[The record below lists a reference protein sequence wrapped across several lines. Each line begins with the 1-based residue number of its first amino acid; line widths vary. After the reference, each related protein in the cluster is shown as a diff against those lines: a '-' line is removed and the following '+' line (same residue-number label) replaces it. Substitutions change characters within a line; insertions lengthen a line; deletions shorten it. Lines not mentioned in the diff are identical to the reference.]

1 MLESLLEA
9 ERAEKSPW
17 KVMFL
22 AIAIGAVAIALAAII
37 GGGNESGHLVVAFAC
52 IAAAPLM
59 VRVIH
64 IEERADTQPWFSKSE
79 IGLLMRHGDMFAVYT
94 FYFIG
99 IIVIASLFFTL
110 FPADVMGQVFAS
122 QVKELGAINALRGT
136 GHVVSACGFA
146 CIIENNLG
154 VLGLVM
160 LFSFMFGAGA
170 VYIITWNASVVGVLV
185 GTIARQHAA
194 SNGGSLT
201 LAYLV
206 ALPYSLISIFPH
218 GVFEI
223 GGYFFG
229 GLASGMLG
237 AAMLRNDYKN
247 RTVMKDLTIIVVLAV
262 IFVVIGAAIESSAV

>member
-1 MLESLLEA
+1 VLESLLEA
-9 ERAEKSPW
+9 GKAEKSPW

-37 GGGNESGHLVVAFAC
+37 GQGNESGHLVVAFAC

-59 VRVIH
+59 VKVIH

-99 IIVIASLFFTL
+99 IILITSLFFTM
-110 FPADVMGQVFAS
+110 FPADVMGHVFSS
-122 QVKELGAINALRGT
+122 QVNELGAINALRGT
-136 GHVVSACGFA
+136 GRAVSACGFT
-146 CIIENNLG
+146 CLIENNLG

-170 VYIITWNASVVGVLV
+170 VYIITWNASVVGVLI
-185 GTIARQHAA
+185 GTIARQQSA
-194 SNGGSLT
+194 SNGWPLILS
-201 LAYLV
+201 YLV

-223 GGYFFG
+223 GGYFLG

-247 RTVMKDLTIIVVLAV
+247 RTVMKDLTLIVVLAV
-262 IFVVIGAAIESSAV
+262 LFVVIGATIESSAV

>member
-17 KVMFL
+17 KVIFV

-37 GGGNESGHLVVAFAC
+37 GQGSESGHLVVAFAC

-59 VRVIH
+59 VQVIH
-64 IEERADTQPWFSKSE
+64 IEEREDTKPWFSKSE

-99 IIVIASLFFTL
+99 IIIVTSLFFTI
-110 FPADVMGQVFAS
+110 FPANVMGQVFAN
-122 QVKELGAINALRGT
+122 QVKELGAINSLRMT
-136 GHVVSACGFA
+136 GHIASACGFM
-146 CIIENNLG
+146 CLVENNLG

-170 VYIITWNASVVGVLV
+170 VYIITWNASIVGVLI
-185 GTIARQHAA
+185 GTIARQQAA
-194 SNGGSLT
+194 MGSS
-201 LAYLV
+201 LAMSYLI
-206 ALPYSLISIFPH
+206 ALPYSLVSIFPH

-223 GGYFFG
+223 GGYFLG
-229 GLASGMLG
+229 GLTSGMLG
-237 AAMLRNDYKN
+237 AAMLRSDYKN
-247 RTVMKDLTIIVVLAV
+247 KTVMKDLTIITLLSV
-262 IFVVIGAAIESSAV
+262 IFVIIGAAIESSSL

>member
-9 ERAEKSPW
+9 EKAEKSPW
-17 KVMFL
+17 KVLFI

-52 IAAAPLM
+52 IAAAPMM

-79 IGLLMRHGDMFAVYT
+79 IGLLMRHGDMFAVYA

-99 IIVIASLFFTL
+99 IIIITSLFFTV
-110 FPADVMGQVFAS
+110 FPPDVMGQVFAN
-122 QVKELGAINALRGT
+122 QVKELGAINALHGT
-136 GHVVSACGFA
+136 AHAVGACGFM
-146 CIIENNLG
+146 CLIENNLG

-185 GTIARQHAA
+185 GTIAKQHAA
-194 SNGGSLT
+194 SGGGSLI

-223 GGYFFG
+223 GGYFLG

-237 AAMLRNDYKN
+237 AAMIRSDYKN
-247 RTVMKDLTIIVVLAV
+247 RTVMKDLTIIVVLATL
-262 IFVVIGAAIESSAV
+262 FVVIGAAIESSVI